1 MDSLQGVRQVVLLWA
16 EAPYLHHTGRTRVAG
31 RCSNGPTPFDKLA
44 CIIFV
49 LVGVV
54 AIVAVLGAV
63 RLERFFRKAAS
74 GCAVVPELG
83 ICSLLRS
90 VGTSRFTGTGWV
102 GVLAWLFEAAR
113 RASAAT
119 SMGVFLSM
127 SLSQGRSSNDTV
139 C

>member
-1 MDSLQGVRQVVLLWA
+1 MGRGAQPPPQAERARGTAVL
-16 EAPYLHHTGRTRVAG
+16 
-31 RCSNGPTPFDKLA
+31 SNGPTPFRLRLQ

-49 LVGVV
+49 LIGVV
-54 AIVAVLGAV
+54 VIVAVPGAV

-74 GCAVVPELG
+74 GPAVVPELG

-90 VGTSRFTGTGWV
+90 VGTSRFYGDRV
-102 GVLAWLFEAAR
+102 GVLARLFEAAR
-113 RASAAT
+113 RASAAI
-119 SMGVFLSM
+119 SMGDFLSM